1 MARRRSRIDIEEE
14 DTELNMTPM
23 LDVVF
28 ILLIF
33 FIVTTVFVKPAGIEP
48 TKPFAEE
55 DKPWDPTILI
65 AVNEIDEIWI
75 ADQPYDVGEIRPI
88 LQSMKDETPEATAII
103 IGDREASSGVIWDV
117 QDMMQDLEIQT
128 RVSTK

>member
-1 MARRRSRIDIEEE
+1 MSRRRSRIDVQEE

-48 TKPFAEE
+48 NKPFADE
-55 DKPWDPTILI
+55 DQPWNPTILI
-65 AVNEIDEIWI
+65 GINEIDEIWI
-75 ADQPYDVGEIRPI
+75 ADQPYEVGEIRPI

-117 QDMMQDLEIQT
+117 QDLMQDLEIQT

>member
-1 MARRRSRIDIEEE
+1 MSRRRSRIEVSEE

-33 FIVTTVFVKPAGIEP
+33 FIVTTVFVKPTGIDPEKPLAEQDEP
-48 TKPFAEE
+48 WA
-55 DKPWDPTILI
+55 PTILVG
-65 AVNEIDEIWI
+65 VNELDEIWI
-75 ADQPYDVGEIRPI
+75 ADQPYEVGEIRPI

-117 QDMMQDLEIQT
+117 QNLMQDLDIQA

>member
-1 MARRRSRIDIEEE
+1 MSRRRRIDIQEE

-33 FIVTTVFVKPAGIEP
+33 FIVTTVFVKQPGIDPE
-48 TKPFAEE
+48 KPFASE
-55 DKPWDPTILI
+55 DKPWSPTILVG
-65 AVNEIDEIWI
+65 VNDIDEVWI
-75 ADQPYDVGEIRPI
+75 ADQPYEVEEIRTV
-88 LQSMKDETPEATAII
+88 LQTMKDETPEATAII
-103 IGDREASSGVIWDV
+103 QADAESSAGVVGDI
-117 QDMMQDLEIQT
+117 QLIMQDLDIQT